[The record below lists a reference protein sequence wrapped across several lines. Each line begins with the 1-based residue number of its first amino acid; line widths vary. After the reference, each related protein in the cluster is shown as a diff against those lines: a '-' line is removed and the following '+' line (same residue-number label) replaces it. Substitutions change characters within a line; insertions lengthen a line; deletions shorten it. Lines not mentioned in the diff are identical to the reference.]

1 MDRDVN
7 RNIMTHFFQMRQQQ
21 NMLANTVVQQSP
33 YHGAIMGPKIIMSDI
48 HDPSSRK
55 GKKDKK
61 KRIKNKEKLTRFGKA
76 MPTKASI
83 GAPMHGNLLG
93 VRLVLPK
100 FIC

>member
-1 MDRDVN
+1 ML
-7 RNIMTHFFQMRQQQ
+7 TH
-21 NMLANTVVQQSP
+21 TVVQQSP
-33 YHGAIMGPKIIMSDI
+33 YHGAVMGPQIIMSDI

-93 VRLVLPK
+93 VRLDLPK